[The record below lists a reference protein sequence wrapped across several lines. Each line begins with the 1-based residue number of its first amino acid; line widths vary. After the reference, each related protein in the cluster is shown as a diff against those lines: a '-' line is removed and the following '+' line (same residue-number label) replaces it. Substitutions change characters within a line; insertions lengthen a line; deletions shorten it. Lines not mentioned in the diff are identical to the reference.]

1 MQGRKGKYTQLNAEF
16 KRTAKRD
23 EKAFFNEQCLKPE
36 ENNRTGK
43 ARDLFRKI
51 GNIQDTFLPK
61 MGTIKHRD
69 GRDLVDTDE
78 IEKKWKEHT
87 VELYKKDLN
96 EPDYYDGV
104 VSHQEPDILEYE
116 VKRALES
123 TAVNKADGWMEFQ

>member
-69 GRDLVDTDE
+69 GRDLVDTEE
-78 IEKKWKEHT
+78 IKKRWKEYME
-87 VELYKKDLN
+87 ELSKKR
-96 EPDYYDGV
+96 P
-104 VSHQEPDILEYE
+104 
-116 VKRALES
+116 
-123 TAVNKADGWMEFQ
+123 

>member
-104 VSHQEPDILEYE
+104 VSHQEPDILECE